1 MKLNPAD
8 RLPPVN
14 CPLLVKVNGQLIR
27 AERNTHI
34 ETRDRE
40 MTYTTQSGEIV
51 GRFEWTYP

>member
-1 MKLNPAD
+1 VD
-8 RLPPVN
+8 
-14 CPLLVKVNGQLIR
+14 GQLIR